1 MSNSKIDKALGITDI
16 DDFLSDLSVDN
27 DISSFQEIDDEV
39 MKNVD
44 EIDTQIQKYDN
55 CGDIEKIDV
64 GNIQNSLAEIK
75 DLIDVSKM
83 TIKHVYEQVTSME
96 LIDSELVQALSKLME
111 STHIQ
116 VQEYI
121 NLYRD
126 RMQFFDKMRLKQLD
140 HQLKI
145 MQMDHK
151 HKLDM
156 EKLEAKSEP
165 SQVVENQMAFS
176 QEDVISAIKE
186 AEDNG

>member
-1 MSNSKIDKALGITDI
+1 
-16 DDFLSDLSVDN
+16 
-27 DISSFQEIDDEV
+27 
-39 MKNVD
+39 
-44 EIDTQIQKYDN
+44 
-55 CGDIEKIDV
+55 
-64 GNIQNSLAEIK
+64 
-75 DLIDVSKM
+75 
-83 TIKHVYEQVTSME
+83 ME

-186 AEDNG
+186 AEDNS